1 MVQAAKLML
10 CTLLGILGWHGVFLL
25 FLIIVFKLFL
35 LEEGNYA
42 CPCDWSLAYGT
53 IMFLFPSFISYVI
66 AFFAYFR
73 QDDESVPWK
82 VLKKFYEYKFACHRY
97 KEQTIWELHAE
108 CCIRCKQLKRDWDLV
123 KIAVSAVFSFLYPFV
138 WLSLSFLQTYFYV
151 CVQVGA
157 DRVALENY
165 CNVSVPRPDEYDQKH
180 GSAIISSKAIGSV
193 MFVIT
198 LFSVGL
204 LVILYGE
211 IENYLLKKC
220 DWSPHAKNGPNLE
233 VQISVLAGHSYGSI
247 TSASSYSNR
256 DSPVARTLE
265 AAAETAKLVPYQPP
279 VLDGGKAISINLSN
293 TFAETLHGCLQD
305 NAWQRIGIRCS
316 EQEEDRS
323 RKGSYAPFRPPSAA
337 RVHEQRTGEH
347 TYESLLCHCESGD

>member
-220 DWSPHAKNGPNLE
+220 DWPPHAKNGPNLE

-265 AAAETAKLVPYQPP
+265 AAAETAKLVRVSSGISLGVSTRSS
-279 VLDGGKAISINLSN
+279 VLWLARGFFDLNAGGFLNLSLKSSSRVLSYN
-293 TFAETLHGCLQD
+293 TVPQVF
-305 NAWQRIGIRCS
+305 
-316 EQEEDRS
+316 
-323 RKGSYAPFRPPSAA
+323 P
-337 RVHEQRTGEH
+337 
-347 TYESLLCHCESGD
+347 